1 MQVVVGKLGN
11 AKPPTHSN
19 LIINLVK
26 MKMLMIIIFIVMRMA
41 MMMVEEEIG
50 FIMLPVLESHAAPF
64 LLEIPGLPLFRPKI
78 GEIAVETLPRKSVKK
93 FCATAFYSANGE
105 TCFCANKW
113 PGEGSSQIQYQILS

>member
-26 MKMLMIIIFIVMRMA
+26 MKMLKIIIFTVMRMA

-50 FIMLPVLESHAAPF
+50 FIMLPVLESHAA
-64 LLEIPGLPLFRPKI
+64 LFCWKYPACHFSGPK
-78 GEIAVETLPRKSVKK
+78 
-93 FCATAFYSANGE
+93 
-105 TCFCANKW
+105 
-113 PGEGSSQIQYQILS
+113 